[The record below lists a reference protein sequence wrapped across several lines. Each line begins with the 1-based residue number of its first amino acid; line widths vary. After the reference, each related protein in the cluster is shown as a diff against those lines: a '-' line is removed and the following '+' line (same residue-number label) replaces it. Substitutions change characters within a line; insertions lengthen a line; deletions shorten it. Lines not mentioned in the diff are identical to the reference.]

1 MATDEFYKEAPLK
14 VDDYIE
20 AYQGLFSKIKF
31 KENEDLDEDLEKET
45 DLVKRLQDDVKWIE
59 ANRESL
65 TKGLTP
71 LENLLDE
78 LVDFYASI
86 LYKLRFLK

>member
-14 VDDYIE
+14 LDDYIE
-20 AYQGLFSKIKF
+20 AYQGLFSKVKH
-31 KENEDLDEDLEKET
+31 KEDEELEEELEKET
-45 DLVKRLQDDVKWIE
+45 DLVKRLQEDVKWIE
-59 ANRESL
+59 LSRESL

-71 LENLLDE
+71 LENILDE
-78 LVDFYASI
+78 IIDFYASI